1 MDRLRSMEV
10 FVAVADAGSFAAVAQ
25 AFDISPVMVGK
36 HIAYLEQRLGSRLL
50 HRTTRRQSLSAVGKE
65 YCEQCR
71 QILAQVKAAETGV
84 EAMRAAPRGL
94 LRISAPVTYG
104 TEKMAAA
111 LTDYLERHQEVSV
124 DLNLSDRYVDVI
136 EEGFDAAIRVGA
148 VEDESLVARP
158 LAPFEVMVCASP
170 AYLKKFGRPKTPD
183 DLRHHR
189 CLDFTHW
196 QALTRWRLRDDGG
209 VAVAPGR
216 FRSNSGAGLRHAA
229 IAGFGL
235 IMQSAMMLEEDVR
248 AGRLAP
254 VLAKYTPPPRA
265 VSLVYPSERR
275 PSAKM
280 TSFVDFMLERFGI

>member
-50 HRTTRRQSLSAVGKE
+50 HRTTRRQSLSAIGKE
-65 YCEQCR
+65 YCAQCR
-71 QILAQVKAAETGV
+71 HILAQVQAAESGA

-111 LTDYLERHQEVSV
+111 LTEYLEKHADVSL
-124 DLNLSDRYVDVI
+124 DLSLSDRYVDVV
-136 EEGFDAAIRVGA
+136 EEGFDAAIRVGV
-148 VEDESLVARP
+148 VEDGSLVARP
-158 LAPFEVMVCASP
+158 LQPFEVLICASP
-170 AYLKKFGRPKTPD
+170 AYLKRFGTPKTPD
-183 DLRHHR
+183 DLRQHR

-196 QALTRWRLRDDGG
+196 QALTRWRLRDDDG
-209 VAVAPGR
+209 AKVAPGR

-248 AGRLAP
+248 ARRLVP
-254 VLAKYTPPPRA
+254 VLTKHTPAPRA
-265 VSLVYPSERR
+265 VSLVYPSDRR
-275 PSAKM
+275 PTPKM
-280 TSFVDFMLERFGI
+280 TTFVDFMLDRFGA